1 MRKLLLLT
9 AVVALLHVALLRAL
23 PHSVRFVA
31 GAQQPANTAL
41 LRGSLLPP
49 SPQAEPKPV
58 PAPVAKPKPAPAKV
72 VDVSQQAAAEPS
84 PEPGSNS
91 AEAAES
97 TAKASASPQES
108 VASTDPSPA
117 TDMVNSASA
126 HATAPVSPVAPATA
140 PAAPATAPTAPA
152 SAAKSAS
159 TSARPARESSAAAP
173 AATEQPPAQLAY
185 APPALLLFDGRGE
198 EKGYM
203 KYAANAELLWQPQG
217 TQYSARLEIS
227 TFGIRLRTWTSK
239 GTLTES
245 GLQPTRFG
253 DRPRGAEQATHF
265 QRDKG
270 LITFSANN
278 PDVALQA
285 GAQDKLSALLQL
297 SALVAD
303 APQRYPAGAS
313 IEFQAA
319 DAHRAE
325 IWNFKADAAEILELP
340 GGTLL
345 ARRFAKEPTVEFDQ
359 RVEVWLAPDLHY
371 LPVRLR
377 ITEANGAFADL
388 LWRKTGK
395 PE

>member
-58 PAPVAKPKPAPAKV
+58 PAPVAKPKPALAKV
-72 VDVSQQAAAEPS
+72 VDVSQQAAVEPS
-84 PEPGSNS
+84 PELGSNG
-91 AEAAES
+91 AEVAES
-97 TAKASASPQES
+97 TAKASTSPQES

-126 HATAPVSPVAPATA
+126 HATAPVSPVDPATA
-140 PAAPATAPTAPA
+140 PAAPA

-173 AATEQPPAQLAY
+173 AATEQSPAQLAY

-297 SALVAD
+297 SAMVAG

>member
-126 HATAPVSPVAPATA
+126 DATAPVSPVDPATA
-140 PAAPATAPTAPA
+140 PAAPA

>member
-9 AVVALLHVALLRAL
+9 AVVALLHGALLGAL

-41 LRGSLLPP
+41 LRGSLLLR
-49 SPQAEPKPV
+49 SPRVEPKRV
-58 PAPVAKPKPAPAKV
+58 LAPVAKPKPAPAQV
-72 VDVSQQAAAEPS
+72 VQVSKQAAAELS
-84 PEPGSNS
+84 PEQGGNGAEV
-91 AEAAES
+91 AEATSQAS
-97 TAKASASPQES
+97 TGPEES
-108 VASTDPSPA
+108 VAIGDQSPF
-117 TDMVNSASA
+117 TDMVNSPSA
-126 HATAPVSPVAPATA
+126 HATA
-140 PAAPATAPTAPA
+140 PAAPAAALGAPA

-159 TSARPARESSAAAP
+159 TSARPAWESSAAP

-185 APPALLLFDGRGE
+185 APPTLLLFDGRGE

-239 GTLTES
+239 GTLGEN

-278 PDVALQA
+278 PDVPLQA

-297 SALVAD
+297 SALVAG

-325 IWNFKADAAEILELP
+325 IWNFKADAAENLELP

-345 ARRFAKEPTVEFDQ
+345 VRRFTKEPTVEFDQ
-359 RVEVWLAPDLHY
+359 RIEVWLAPDLHY

-388 LWRKTGK
+388 LWRKTQQ